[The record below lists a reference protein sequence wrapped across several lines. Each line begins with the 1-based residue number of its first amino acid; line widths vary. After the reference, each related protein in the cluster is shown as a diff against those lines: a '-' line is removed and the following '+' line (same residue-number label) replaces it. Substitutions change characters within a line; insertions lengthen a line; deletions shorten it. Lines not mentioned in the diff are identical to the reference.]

1 MAAAFVVVP
10 QWQASGS
17 SRAMRLVDGAEAIR
31 GDLPAASTVT
41 VDVPLEAGDELGTG
55 VSRAGSLRLVH
66 ERTLEVLQTSLGSPI
81 VTIGGDCGVSLAAIG
96 HANTTAGGDLAVVWL
111 DAHPDLNT
119 AASSPSGCFNGMVL
133 RALTGDGV
141 EGLVPTLPVDPA
153 KIVLAGTRA
162 FDEGEDEFVAANGLT
177 TVGIDQLG
185 TPDALLAAIAATG
198 AGSVYLHIDVDVL
211 DPGEITGLSDPV
223 PFGLPSAR
231 LVELVRAVR
240 SRYTVVGATI
250 AEFAPASPEA
260 ATDDLPT
267 LLRVIGALTS

>member
-41 VDVPLEAGDELGTG
+41 VEIPLEAGDELGTG

-66 ERTLEVLQTSLGSPI
+66 DRTLEVLETRLGSPI
-81 VTIGGDCGVSLAAIG
+81 ITIGGDCGVSLAAIG
-96 HANTTAGGDLAVVWL
+96 HANAKAGGDLAVVWL

-119 AASSPSGCFNGMVL
+119 SASSPSGCFNGMVL
-133 RALTGDGV
+133 RSLTGDGV
-141 EGLVPTLPVDPA
+141 EGLVPSLPVTPA
-153 KIVLAGTRA
+153 NIVLAGTRS
-162 FDEGEDEFVAANGLT
+162 FDDGEDEYVRANGLT
-177 TVGIDQLG
+177 AVGIDQLA
-185 TPDALLAAIAATG
+185 TPEALLAAIEATG
-198 AGSVYLHIDVDVL
+198 ASAVYLHIDVDVL
-211 DPGEITGLSDPV
+211 DPGEINGLSDPV
-223 PFGLPSAR
+223 PFGLPAAK
-231 LVELVRAVR
+231 LVELVRAIT
-240 SRYTVVGATI
+240 SRFTVVGATI